1 MYMIYLCYD
10 LGVTTV
16 PDNRRLAGVPEEVVQ
31 VSSCSLRVLVVL
43 QTCLLIAIH
52 IFYFFKWRHTFF
64 LLEL

>member
-16 PDNRRLAGVPEEVVQ
+16 PDNRRLAGVPEGVVQ

-52 IFYFFKWRHTFF
+52 IF
-64 LLEL
+64 